1 MRTYRVRI
9 APSLL
14 ESMTLATVEASNFRG
29 PGASRRSGVETY
41 GYIWGHKKSY
51 PDDVTVFHLDKLSVS
66 ITAQRAAL
74 RVVPDQKVGLL
85 KYKLLHRLAPHKT
98 LLADFHSHPFATPR
112 STKLDVGFEFSPVD
126 FADFLDQ
133 DLFWE
138 SSDNNPVML
147 VQTIVRLR
155 RAGRRGSGWQRQN
168 VFYFDIDDHRFW
180 INAAVGF
187 LDQRGIRRHTGN
199 RTRSVVI
206 EPIPFVAHLTF
217 NEIAR

>member
-1 MRTYRVRI
+1 MHQYRIRL

-14 ESMTLATVEASNFRG
+14 ESMTLATVEAFNFRG

-51 PDDVTVFHLDKLSVS
+51 PDGVTVFHLDKLSVS
-66 ITAQRAAL
+66 ITAERSAL
-74 RVVPDQKVGLL
+74 RVVPDRRVGLL

-112 STKLDVGFEFSPVD
+112 SMKLDVGFEFSPVD
-126 FADFLDQ
+126 FEDFLDQ

-147 VQTIVRLR
+147 VQTVCRLDR
-155 RAGRRGSGWQRQN
+155 RGRRGSGWQRQN
-168 VFYFDIDDHRFW
+168 VFFFDIDDHRFW
-180 INAAVGF
+180 INAVVGY
-187 LDQRGIRRHTGN
+187 LDEHGNRRHTGN
-199 RTRSVVI
+199 RTRSVII
-206 EPIPFVAHLTF
+206 EPLAFTTNFGSRISG
-217 NEIAR
+217 